1 MMSSEKFNVTEH
13 AVPGCHIREYPGST
27 VHQED
32 ILKLH
37 VKQYTP
43 KNQAEPVPAD
53 AITIIA
59 AHGAALPKVTRSYWL
74 LFSGAHSS
82 NYTYWEM

>member
-1 MMSSEKFNVTEH
+1 MSSENFTVTEH

-32 ILKLH
+32 ILNLH

-59 AHGAALPKVTRSYWL
+59 AHGAALPKVTRS
-74 LFSGAHSS
+74 SS
-82 NYTYWEM
+82 PSFPINA